1 MMVVKINKNYYGVI
15 EDTDNL
21 DGLICYLV
29 TIHSVTDFDTV
40 RNIKEQ
46 VRIMSIDEMNRIQCS
61 ENYVLLPEI
70 DNFEIIFTVIPTI
83 LSEARFK
90 FLCEESKINY
100 REVVGIS
107 YDISY
112 VLDMDNY
119 NTIKKEVDEIYGN

>member
-1 MMVVKINKNYYGVI
+1 MKVVKINKNYYGVI

-21 DGLICYLV
+21 DRLICYFV

-40 RNIKEQ
+40 RNIEEQ
-46 VRIMSIDEMNRIQCS
+46 VRIESIDEMNRIQCS
-61 ENYVLLPEI
+61 KNYVLLPEI

-100 REVVGIS
+100 KEVVGIS

-119 NTIKKEVDEIYGN
+119 NNIKREVDEIYGN